1 MPTKP
6 VRKTKSASKARTTR
20 ASRKPR
26 LLTSFRCIE
35 NDVVQRSGF
44 GRTLGLSEDQV
55 LFESPDPFPI
65 DQFLKLE
72 FLLDE
77 NVIADATGHVVEI
90 SKADRLYKVKIELD
104 KLSARTRRLFEKQLS
119 S

>member
-1 MPTKP
+1 MPVK
-6 VRKTKSASKARTTR
+6 RSSKTTASKSRTTKINR
-20 ASRKPR
+20 RPR
-26 LLTSFRCIE
+26 LLTSFRCI
-35 NDVVQRSGF
+35 DDGVVKRSGF
-44 GRTLGLSEDQV
+44 GRTLGLSEDEV
-55 LFESPDPFPI
+55 LFESPDPFAI

-90 SKADRLYKVKIELD
+90 AKAGKLYKVKIELD
-104 KLSARTRRLFEKQLS
+104 KLSSRTRRLFEKQLS